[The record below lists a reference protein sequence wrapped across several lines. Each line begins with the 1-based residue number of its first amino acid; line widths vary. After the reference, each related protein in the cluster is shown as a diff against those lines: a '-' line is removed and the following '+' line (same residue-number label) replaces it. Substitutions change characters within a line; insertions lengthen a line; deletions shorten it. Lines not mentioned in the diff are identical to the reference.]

1 MKDCVLDLSVLSAC
15 FTADGSFSLH
25 SDSFAESFH
34 SSGGALEEANSKFV
48 LPAQLDR
55 FHSGGCLRVLDVCFG
70 LGYNTAALMAAL
82 PNAGGPSLECWGLE
96 LDRSPL
102 MLALAEPRFLALWP
116 KHVVAALGALSADGS
131 WQDSSRQLSVQML
144 WGDARQQLQNLP
156 NDLQLDLILLDAFSP
171 GKCPQLWSEEFLHSL
186 AALLAPGGRLL
197 TYCRAAA
204 VRNSLRQA
212 GLEVCSLLPKPGEGR
227 GWSSGTLALCAKDGA
242 QSSSEIGPGWRGLS
256 VMEQEHLQTRAGVP
270 YRDPSGTDAAAL
282 ILKRRQQE
290 QSLCDRPSTSAW
302 QRKWGLV
309 RESCN

>member
-1 MKDCVLDLSVLSAC
+1 MILRHCVANSSVLSAR

-25 SDSFAESFH
+25 SDLFAESFH

-55 FHSGGCLRVLDVCFG
+55 FPSGGCLRVLDVCFG

-102 MLALAEPRFLALWP
+102 RLALAESRFIALWP
-116 KHVVAALGALSADGS
+116 KHVVAALGALSVDGY
-131 WQDSSRQLSVQML
+131 WQDSRRQLLVQML

-156 NDLQLDLILLDAFSP
+156 KDLRLDLILLDAFSP
-171 GKCPQLWSEEFLHSL
+171 GKCPQLWTEEFLQSL

-204 VRNSLRQA
+204 VRTSLRHA
-212 GLEVCSLLPKPGEGR
+212 GLELRSLLPKPLEGA
-227 GWSSGTLALCAKDGA
+227 GWSSGTLAWSPNAGDQLL
-242 QSSSEIGPGWRGLS
+242 SETSPVWRGLS
-256 VMEQEHLQTRAGVP
+256 LMEEEHLQTRAGVP
-270 YRDPSGTDAAAL
+270 YRDPSGTDAAAA

-290 QSLCDRPSTSAW
+290 QALSDRPSTSAW
-302 QRKWGLV
+302 QRKWKYY
-309 RESCN
+309 

>member
-1 MKDCVLDLSVLSAC
+1 MILRDCVANSSVLSAR

-25 SDSFAESFH
+25 SDLFAESFH
-34 SSGGALEEANSKFV
+34 SSDGALDEANSKFV

-55 FHSGGCLRVLDVCFG
+55 FPSGGCLRVLDVCFG

-102 MLALAEPRFLALWP
+102 RLALAESRFIALWP
-116 KHVVAALGALSADGS
+116 KHVVAALGALSVDGY
-131 WQDSSRQLSVQML
+131 WQDSRRQLLVQML

-156 NDLQLDLILLDAFSP
+156 KDLRLDLILLDAFSP
-171 GKCPQLWSEEFLHSL
+171 GKCPQLWTEEFLQSL

-204 VRNSLRQA
+204 VRTSLRHA
-212 GLEVCSLLPKPGEGR
+212 GLELRSLLPKPLEGA
-227 GWSSGTLALCAKDGA
+227 GWSSGTLAWSPNAGDQLI
-242 QSSSEIGPGWRGLS
+242 SETSPVWRGLS
-256 VMEQEHLQTRAGVP
+256 LMEEEHLQTRAGVP
-270 YRDPSGTDAAAL
+270 YRDPSGTDAAAA

-290 QSLCDRPSTSAW
+290 QALSDRPSTSAW
-302 QRKWGLV
+302 QRKWKYY
-309 RESCN
+309 